1 MTHSDATEGENA
13 NQDQPATNAR
23 DPLAWEDPRKVLARH
38 GLAPKRAFSQ
48 NFLVAQSAVERIAAG
63 IGDASFVIELGPG
76 VGTLTTALA
85 RRGLRVHAIEKDP
98 SMLAVLG
105 SEFARA
111 PSISFEEG
119 DATTFSFS
127 GACSKFALPR
137 VAVAGNLPY
146 AVTGAVFRNIV
157 DESTFIDRAVLMIQR
172 EVRDRLVAEPGTRAW
187 GALTVFV
194 QNVFDVRSLFVVSAG
209 SFFPPPKV
217 ESAVVL
223 LIPRSAPRFVV
234 TPTFERVVR
243 AVFDS
248 RRKTLRNS
256 LRAAFEQERVD
267 AVLDTLAIS
276 PTVRGE
282 TLPIEELGRIAAAL
296 AG

>member
-1 MTHSDATEGENA
+1 MTHDDAPDGANSDR
-13 NQDQPATNAR
+13 DQSSKDER
-23 DPLAWEDPRKVLARH
+23 DPLRWEDPRKVLARH

-48 NFLVAQSAVERIAAG
+48 NFLVAQSAVDRIAAG
-63 IGDASFVIELGPG
+63 IGDASFVLELGPG
-76 VGTLTTALA
+76 VGTLTTSLA

-98 SMLAVLG
+98 QMLRVLA
-105 SEFARA
+105 SEFSRA
-111 PSISFEEG
+111 PAISFEEG
-119 DATTFSFS
+119 DATTFSFAD
-127 GACSKFALPR
+127 ACTRFDLPR

-146 AVTGAVFRNIV
+146 AVTGSVFRNIV
-157 DESTFIDRAVLMIQR
+157 DESAFIDRAVLMIQR
-172 EVRDRLVAEPGTRAW
+172 EVRDRLIAEPGTRAW

-223 LIPRSAPRFVV
+223 LVPRGAPRFVV
-234 TPTFERVVR
+234 TPTFERLVR

-256 LRAAFEQERVD
+256 LRAAFEPDRVD
-267 AVLDTLAIS
+267 GVLEALAIS

-282 TLPIEELGRIAAAL
+282 TLPIEELGRIATAL
-296 AG
+296 AD